1 MVDKSVNHSNSS
13 VNQLDSKQKPYSMWL
28 TEARQVLTLEAN
40 VLLKAAE
47 RLNDSFIK
55 AVNTM
60 HSIEGKV
67 VVTGLGKSGHVGR
80 KIAATLASTGTPA
93 FFIHPAEALHGDLGM
108 IGPGDCILAVAFGGE
123 TQETNDVAAF
133 ARRRKLPVIS
143 ITGKPGS
150 TLAKLSDVV
159 LDGSVEREACP
170 HGLAPTSSTTLAM
183 ALGDA
188 LAATLMKVNSF
199 EAVDFAAVHPAG
211 SLGRKLSR
219 VVDHLRS
226 DIPVL
231 SPLDN
236 FHRILEVVTA
246 HNYGIAAV
254 ISDDGAL
261 LGAITDGDL
270 RRALIRSESKVF
282 ESTAS
287 DLMTAGPKTIH
298 KEALAIEAFQFMEQN
313 QISALF
319 VMDTQ
324 EKKLSG
330 LVRMFDLLEAKVV

>member
-1 MVDKSVNHSNSS
+1 MVDKSLDQTVVNDAQADIEKLHATW
-13 VNQLDSKQKPYSMWL
+13 LD
-28 TEARQVLTLEAN
+28 EARQVLKLESD

-47 RLNDSFIK
+47 RLDDTFIK
-55 AVNTM
+55 AVSAIQ
-60 HSIEGKV
+60 SIEGKV

-108 IGPGDCILAVAFGGE
+108 IGDCDCILAIAFGGE
-123 TQETNDVAAF
+123 TQETNDVVAF

-150 TLAKLSDVV
+150 TLAKLSDFV
-159 LDGSVEREACP
+159 LDGRVDREACP

-188 LAATLMKVNSF
+188 LAATLMKANSF
-199 EAVDFAAVHPAG
+199 EAIDFAAVHPAG

-219 VVDHLRS
+219 VIDHLRS

-231 SPLDN
+231 APSDD

-254 ISDDGAL
+254 IGDDGTL

-282 ESTAS
+282 QSTAS
-287 DLMTAGPKTIH
+287 ELMTAGPKTIT
-298 KEALAIEAFQFMEQN
+298 KDALAIEAFQFMEQH

-319 VMDTQ
+319 VMDVDK
-324 EKKLSG
+324 KKLSG